1 MLFSHVI
8 CLRDLKYRVTFPP
21 FLSSPLYVLV
31 GLLVGLF
38 FITTPLVEYLL
49 SYYQST
55 TRNPIPELM
64 LSRISVSLF
73 RRSSARYSTIVEG
86 TVCVRKGT
94 TTTPPVAPRRAM
106 TTTTA
111 LRAAT
116 TGQPQQQ
123 SGRRFAS
130 SHDDFAPQRAVVDDG
145 EDEAITM
152 IKQHVTDNPVMVY
165 MKGTPSQPMCTL
177 LVFVL
182 LLLLF
187 GVFVLFSIL

>member
-1 MLFSHVI
+1 
-8 CLRDLKYRVTFPP
+8 
-21 FLSSPLYVLV
+21 
-31 GLLVGLF
+31 
-38 FITTPLVEYLL
+38 
-49 SYYQST
+49 
-55 TRNPIPELM
+55 M

-182 LLLLF
+182 LLLLLLF

>member
-1 MLFSHVI
+1 
-8 CLRDLKYRVTFPP
+8 
-21 FLSSPLYVLV
+21 
-31 GLLVGLF
+31 
-38 FITTPLVEYLL
+38 
-49 SYYQST
+49 
-55 TRNPIPELM
+55 M

-73 RRSSARYSTIVEG
+73 RRSSARYSTLVEG

-94 TTTPPVAPRRAM
+94 TTTPPVVPRRAM

-130 SHDDFAPQRAVVDDG
+130 SHDDFAPQRTVVDDG

-182 LLLLF
+182 LLLLLF
-187 GVFVLFSIL
+187 GVFVLFSICMNIPIQWIEFLTWIIFLFFLFPFPSPFLLDDDCSLVYM